1 MSTLRPNVRVDDP
14 DTSHAAAEGDEAR
27 WTQHRELLLVA
38 YYRALRA
45 GKDGLTD
52 LEAGEA
58 AGLAEHYHH
67 KRCGELRV
75 PTRAPQ
81 GWAAEAGAPLIAATG
96 QTRKS
101 HLTGR
106 ARMVSAITE
115 RGIEYL
121 REHDLLPE
129 DASALRRIIEQAI
142 TACENG
148 ALRHEVLAILRQ
160 STREDRP

>member
-1 MSTLRPNVRVDDP
+1 MSTLRPNVRTEDP
-14 DTSHAAAEGDEAR
+14 EGSQLAAEGDEAR
-27 WTQHRELLLVA
+27 WTQHRELLLIA
-38 YYRALRA
+38 WYRAHRA

-67 KRCGELRV
+67 KRAGELRQ
-75 PTRAPQ
+75 PERAPRT
-81 GWAAEAGAPLIAATG
+81 WAAEAGAPLIAWTG
-96 QTRKS
+96 VMRKS

-106 ARMVSAITE
+106 SRGVSAITE

-129 DASALRRIIEQAI
+129 DAAELRKTIEAAI
-142 TACENG
+142 TACERG
-148 ALRHEVLAILRQ
+148 ALRHEVLDILRGGR
-160 STREDRP
+160 TP